1 MDVLLPQKKFVE
13 AEELLGEA
21 LTPSPPRQP
30 SAELLGLRA
39 EIRGRTGRFHEAEA
53 DAAQALELQP
63 LNDERYLMLAVFLAR
78 NQNRPAYEKLCQ
90 RILKTFP
97 EPKNVYVADKLAKA
111 CLLLP
116 TAEVDLRAVGHMADL
131 AVTLPGGDD
140 FSRPFFQ
147 LCKALAEYRQG
158 RFAQAVEWSQST
170 LTNRYTSSYAHAYA
184 VQAMARY
191 KLGEKEG
198 AGAMLAK
205 AEELAPPGLGV
216 SDAQRNEWIVWV
228 LARISLDEANAL
240 IQTSRTQGS
249 DSIKEKKK

>member
-1 MDVLLPQKKFVE
+1 
-13 AEELLGEA
+13 
-21 LTPSPPRQP
+21 
-30 SAELLGLRA
+30 
-39 EIRGRTGRFHEAEA
+39 
-53 DAAQALELQP
+53 
-63 LNDERYLMLAVFLAR
+63 MLAVFLAR

-97 EPKNVYVADKLAKA
+97 KPKNVYVADKLAKA

-147 LCKALAEYRQG
+147 LCKALTEYRQG
-158 RFAQAVEWSQST
+158 RFSEAVEWSQST
-170 LTNRYTSSYAHAYA
+170 LTNRYTSSHAHAYA

-191 KLGEKEG
+191 QLGEKE
-198 AGAMLAK
+198 AARAMLAT
-205 AEELAPPGLGV
+205 AEELAPPIPGV
-216 SDAQRNEWIVWV
+216 SDAEARNEWLVRV

-240 IQTSRTQGS
+240 IQTSRTSGS
-249 DSIKEKKK
+249 DSLKEKKK